1 MRNQLNNQVTR
12 YLTLKMLINPSTPFH
27 PFQNQFGKWFG
38 NCDTFQVS
46 VDKCLKNE
54 RINNRQ
60 SNLEASRKRKEEIQQ
75 RMNSQ
80 E

>member
-1 MRNQLNNQVTR
+1 MQKQLNSRFLR
-12 YLTLKMLINPSTPFH
+12 YLISKIRFHPFH
-27 PFQNQFGKWFG
+27 PFQHQFGKWFG

-46 VDKCLKNE
+46 VDKCLKSE

-60 SNLEASRKRKEEIQQ
+60 TNLEASRKRKEEIQQ